1 MTPKPEQRASPGV
14 VAALY
19 VAIAS
24 GTMLLLG
31 SLLGT
36 PLGVAVVAAV
46 AFLASSLMAGLM
58 VARQA
63 RRECMGFWRSLGR
76 GARASLRWIWYL
88 AP

>member
-1 MTPKPEQRASPGV
+1 MTPKPEKRSTPDV

-24 GTMLLLG
+24 GTVLLLG
-31 SLLGT
+31 PLLGA
-36 PLGVAVVAAV
+36 PLRAALIAAV
-46 AFLASSLMAGLM
+46 SFLASLVTAGLL

-63 RRECMGFWRSLGR
+63 RRERTGFWRSLGR
-76 GARASLRWIWYL
+76 CVRASLRWIWYL